1 MTRPSELVQLASDF
15 RGVMPSGGMMA
26 ERKWDGWRAARFPGL
41 DGKNRLWTRGGFA
54 IEGTGHIL
62 HALDRMERAAGEPL
76 MFDGEFVVDGTLA
89 ATKRWC
95 EAGWK
100 LGGEAGVLHLFD
112 AVPLSAWQR
121 GEDPTPLYQRKARL
135 GALMDAAAGDEWEW
149 REGSRGRDEGA
160 PPPVLYVDDEWV
172 ATPAEA
178 IALARRVWAA
188 GGEGCM
194 LKVAEAPYRRK
205 RTQDWLKVKQAN
217 QHYWRKAA

>member
-1 MTRPSELVQLASDF
+1 M
-15 RGVMPSGGMMA
+15 
-26 ERKWDGWRAARFPGL
+26 
-41 DGKNRLWTRGGFA
+41 
-54 IEGTGHIL
+54 
-62 HALDRMERAAGEPL
+62 
-76 MFDGEFVVDGTLA
+76 
-89 ATKRWC
+89 
-95 EAGWK
+95 
-100 LGGEAGVLHLFD
+100 LHLFD